1 MRDERCLSDSSTAK
15 WVERWSDSG
24 AALPARQVTS
34 YRSIWISD
42 FHLGLSLCK
51 AEDLLDFLRHH
62 EAENLYLIGDI
73 IDGWNLG
80 PSWAWSP
87 AQSAVVQ
94 EIVAWRRR
102 GVHVEVLPGN
112 HDELHSDI
120 IEYLFGLA
128 PRGTEL
134 IHRTID
140 GRKMLVTHGHQF
152 DSSLA
157 AGQWWKGNQVYA
169 MALRINQWYG
179 REWAERWHRPRSLSS
194 YLKCRVKRA
203 VEYLTDFD
211 DRALFEAA
219 RRHKVDGVI
228 CGHTHRPEQRLIGPI
243 WYMNDGDWVDSRT
256 ALVEHYDGALRLLR
270 WGSAGDQLAESES
283 VAVEEAS

>member
-1 MRDERCLSDSSTAK
+1 MRDEQWSSNRRMRE
-15 WVERWSDSG
+15 WLEQWS
-24 AALPARQVTS
+24 AADAVSPARQVSS

-42 FHLGLSLCK
+42 LHLGLSLCK
-51 AEDLLDFLRHH
+51 AEELLDFLRHH

-73 IDGWNLG
+73 IDGWKLG
-80 PSWAWSP
+80 PSWCWTP
-87 AQSAVVQ
+87 AQSAVVK

-102 GVHVEVLPGN
+102 GARVEFLPGN

-120 IEYLFGLA
+120 VEDLFGLA
-128 PRGTEL
+128 PSRTEL
-134 IHRTID
+134 IHRTVE
-140 GRKMLVTHGHQF
+140 GRRMLVIHGHQF

-179 REWAERWHRPRSLSS
+179 REWAERWHRPRSLSA

-243 WYMNDGDWVDSRT
+243 WYMNDGDWVDSQT

-270 WGSAGDQLAESES
+270 WGSLGEQPAEPETMVSGEVS
-283 VAVEEAS
+283 